1 VTRRVDGGSDGCQSR
16 ACDYD
21 REARTGISCRVRVSK
36 CGDTRKRHGSRCAAR
51 CHVLPADSLPPSGR
65 SLIHRSTCGAPSRSF
80 GSLTKT
86 SRGSSP
92 DGAGDVTRHRTAV
105 STGAVGARDRANG
118 VSEGLVRGATE
129 RANRRERVRESVGE
143 ERGVSSRPATALVR
157 SPIHPATSPRTT
169 PSTRRKQFRSSRA
182 VRSPRAAARTARRS

>member
-1 VTRRVDGGSDGCQSR
+1 MTRRVDGGSDGCQSR

-51 CHVLPADSLPPSGR
+51 CHVLPSR
-65 SLIHRSTCGAPSRSF
+65 FAPSLRSVAHP
-80 GSLTKT
+80 

>member
-1 VTRRVDGGSDGCQSR
+1 MAARTVASRERVTTIGRRVLGFR
-16 ACDYD
+16 VAY
-21 REARTGISCRVRVSK
+21 ECRNAVTP
-36 CGDTRKRHGSRCAAR
+36 GNDTVAGAQRDATSS
-51 CHVLPADSLPPSGR
+51 PADSLPPSGR